1 MSATVLSYIIFFCMG
16 LCVGLIGWV
25 FERIKTKAL
34 TRILE
39 DLSEDSKFWRTLY
52 KSIAKE

>member
-1 MSATVLSYIIFFCMG
+1 MG